1 MARFFAEE
9 GDIGEKIFL
18 KGDNFRHGAK
28 VLRLKP
34 GDEITVCDGKGK
46 DYTAVVSVVGKEEI
60 ICDISDV
67 TSNGAESE
75 IRVTLFQG
83 LPKGE
88 KLSFICEKCVE
99 AGVYEIVPVSL
110 SRCVVRLKPSEFE
123 KKRERFQKIAL
134 SAAKQSGRGEIPE
147 VGSLI
152 SLDEVLA
159 RKDEFD
165 LFLFPYEMAEER
177 SLKSALENFK
187 GKKIALIIGPE
198 GGFSPEEAEKIEK
211 SGIPAVSLGKRIL
224 RTETA
229 GLCALFNIFYELEQ

>member
-1 MARFFAEE
+1 MARFFAED
-9 GDIGEKIFL
+9 GDIGEKISL
-18 KGDNFRHGAK
+18 KGDNFHHGAK

-46 DYTAVVSVVGKEEI
+46 DYSALVEQISKDEI
-60 ICDISDV
+60 ICEITDIS
-67 TSNGAESE
+67 SNGAESE
-75 IRVTLFQG
+75 VKVTLFQG

-99 AGVYEIVPVSL
+99 AGVSQIVPVSL

-123 KKRERFQKIAL
+123 KKKERFQKIVL
-134 SAAKQSGRGEIPE
+134 SAAKQSGRGEIPT
-147 VGSLI
+147 VGSLLT
-152 SLDEVLA
+152 LDEVLA
-159 RKDEFD
+159 KKDEFD

-177 SLKSALENFK
+177 SLKSALENFT

-211 SGIPAVSLGKRIL
+211 SGIPSVSLGKRIL